1 MKNDNIKNFSF
12 RDLSINDVDLLFEW
26 INDVD
31 ARNFLFNPRSINKKD
46 HINWFK
52 RIINSKNVYIWIFLK
67 NNEDF
72 GFVRFEKQK
81 LDKFKFSYFLKKSA
95 RGFGYSSIMIEMSLE
110 KFCSI
115 KLNIRNKI
123 IAKTLSTNIFSIK
136 SLKKSGFVFLK
147 EKNNTC
153 VFDFECNKN
162 IINENR

>member
-81 LDKFKFSYFLKKSA
+81 LDKFKFSYL
-95 RGFGYSSIMIEMSLE
+95 
-110 KFCSI
+110 
-115 KLNIRNKI
+115 
-123 IAKTLSTNIFSIK
+123 
-136 SLKKSGFVFLK
+136 
-147 EKNNTC
+147 
-153 VFDFECNKN
+153 
-162 IINENR
+162 